1 MWDLSG
7 LNKIRNDW
15 KEVDRDEGGSLII
28 GPAGNSFSGP
38 HAAGVAAL
46 MLSANPELNPWE
58 TSEIFRKT
66 ASDLGSKGSDSKF
79 GAGLID
85 AMAAV
90 RAAKKRN

>member
-1 MWDLSG
+1 M
-7 LNKIRNDW
+7 
-15 KEVDRDEGGSLII
+15 V

-38 HAAGVAAL
+38 NAAGVAAL

-58 TSEIFRKT
+58 TSEILRNT
-66 ASDLGSKGSDSKF
+66 ASDLGPVGTDYKF